1 MLQVSGRVGQASFPG
16 RLTVCDIDNH
26 NFNGGVAAGTS
37 PHPHGRQ
44 AASTASDWSDV
55 LNLDSVSF
63 IDWE

>member
-1 MLQVSGRVGQASFPG
+1 MGRGGG
-16 RLTVCDIDNH
+16 RGGGEGRGRGWGEERRGANTVQ
-26 NFNGGVAAGTS
+26 GVAAGTS
-37 PHPHGRQ
+37 PHPQGRQ